1 MNRIAKDIIP
11 ISKTSF
17 EWRKVLPAVVASK
30 KKSFLNDKMIS
41 INPFYY
47 EIFEQYLITKWIKPN
62 DKVLELGGRLGVV
75 SFTIQSILHKKENHV
90 VVEPNEKPSDA
101 K

>member
-30 KKSFLNDKMIS
+30 KK
-41 INPFYY
+41 
-47 EIFEQYLITKWIKPN
+47 
-62 DKVLELGGRLGVV
+62 
-75 SFTIQSILHKKENHV
+75 
-90 VVEPNEKPSDA
+90 
-101 K
+101 